1 MKNIIKETISCLII
15 IVIVLIIR
23 KYFYSPIVV
32 NGTSMYPTLENK
44 EVMILDKVKLRKGIN
59 RFDIVVVKSEG
70 TYIIKRVIG
79 LPGETIMYEN
89 NKLYINGK
97 YIEDNYSLSE
107 MKDFEAVKLN
117 EEEYYVMG
125 DNRIN
130 SKDSRIIGPVNKKQI
145 LGKANLVL
153 FPFNKV
159 GIVE

>member
-130 SKDSRIIGPVNKKQI
+130 SKDSRIIGPVTKKQI

-153 FPFNKV
+153 FPLNKV

>member
-44 EVMILDKVKLRKGIN
+44 ELMILDKVKLRKGIN

-97 YIEDNYSLSE
+97 HIEDNYSLSE
-107 MKDFEAVKLN
+107 MKDFETVKLN
-117 EEEYYVMG
+117 AEEYYVMG
-125 DNRIN
+125 DNRKN
-130 SKDSRIIGPVNKKQI
+130 SKDSRIIGTVNKKQI